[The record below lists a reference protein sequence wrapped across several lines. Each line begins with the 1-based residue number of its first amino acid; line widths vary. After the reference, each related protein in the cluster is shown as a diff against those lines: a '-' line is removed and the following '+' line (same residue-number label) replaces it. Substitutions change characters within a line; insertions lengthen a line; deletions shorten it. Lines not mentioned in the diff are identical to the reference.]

1 MPVQV
6 GCQLVKGNGPGCN
19 SRTLLADVTVSM
31 YSIFNHLFVQT
42 ILSTRAREFLTPV
55 KRKGPVS
62 NAIALV
68 AHARDYVDIDITV
81 SMIFNH
87 LLGQTVLDPV
97 KESCCVD

>member
-1 MPVQV
+1 MAHVRDYV
-6 GCQLVKGNGPGCN
+6 
-19 SRTLLADVTVSM
+19 DVIVSM

-42 ILSTRAREFLTPV
+42 ILGTSARELLTPV
-55 KRKGPVS
+55 ARKGPVY
-62 NAIALV
+62 NAIVLV

>member
-1 MPVQV
+1 MAHVRDYV
-6 GCQLVKGNGPGCN
+6 
-19 SRTLLADVTVSM
+19 DVIVSM

-42 ILSTRAREFLTPV
+42 ILGTSARELLTPV
-55 KRKGPVS
+55 ARKGHVY

-81 SMIFNH
+81 SMILIFNH
-87 LLGQTVLDPV
+87 LFGQTILMPV